1 MNNAFKYK
9 YIIMSIVVRNVFFNS
24 ERFDSIDREI
34 IRLMKTNSRISRR
47 NIAEQLNIS
56 PQTVQNRINALEDK
70 GIILGY
76 TIITNEKKLGKEITA
91 FILVT
96 LDRARQTWA
105 LTEQHLLLRAQ
116 ELEVVEMHH
125 IAGDS
130 DVIIKIKTRNL
141 DSLEHIILKIVNLPG
156 VARSRTLMCLSSYEH
171 GYEMKRAEPDLVLS
185 DLLWNFT

>member
-1 MNNAFKYK
+1 MINNLGTL
-9 YIIMSIVVRNVFFNS
+9 
-24 ERFDSIDREI
+24 DSIDHKI
-34 IRLMKTNSRISRR
+34 IQFLKKDGKISRR
-47 NIAEQLNIS
+47 KIAEELEIS
-56 PQTVQNRINALEDK
+56 PQTVQNRIKALEER

-76 TIITNEKKLGKEITA
+76 TIITNEKRLGKEISA
-91 FILVT
+91 FILVA

-116 ELEVVEMHH
+116 ELEIVEMHH
-125 IAGDS
+125 ITGDS
-130 DVIIKIKTRNL
+130 DVIIKVKTRNL

-171 GYEMKRAEPDLVLS
+171 GYEMKREEPDLVPS